1 MTTSVNPPYKQ
12 LRRTTADKIIA
23 GVCGGLGRY
32 FGVDPV
38 LMRVIFAVTVVL
50 TGGLALLAYPVLWF
64 LMPEDRQ
71 VAGAWPAGG
80 ASAQWQAQTRGGSQY
95 QPPTYQ
101 GPANQQPYGAPES
114 QQPYQ
119 AAEGQQSYVEPTYPT
134 RGDEPPAT
142 GTGPGS
148 GSGSGTNE
156 GDDPNTT
163 PRA

>member
-12 LRRTTADKIIA
+12 LRRTTDDKIIA

-50 TGGLALLAYPVLWF
+50 TGGLALIAYPVLWF

-71 VAGAWPAGG
+71 MAPAGPWQGGG
-80 ASAQWQAQTRGGSQY
+80 ASASWQNATHGTSQY

-101 GPANQQPYGAPES
+101 PPSNQEPA
-114 QQPYQ
+114 PYQ
-119 AAEGQQSYVEPTYPT
+119 A
-134 RGDEPPAT
+134 PADHA
-142 GTGPGS
+142 PYDAPVDRP
-148 GSGSGTNE
+148 
-156 GDDPNTT
+156 GDDPTNP

>member
-1 MTTSVNPPYKQ
+1 MTTSANPPYKQ
-12 LRRTTADKIIA
+12 LRRTTDDKIIA

-64 LMPEDRQ
+64 LMPEDRDA
-71 VAGAWPAGG
+71 AGTWGPGGG
-80 ASAQWQAQTRGGSQY
+80 APADWQAQTRGGGYY

-101 GPANQQPYGAPES
+101 GPTNQQPGP
-114 QQPYQ
+114 Q
-119 AAEGQQSYVEPTYPT
+119 ASYVEPTYPAP
-134 RGDEPPAT
+134 DAQPPT
-142 GTGPGS
+142 T
-148 GSGSGTNE
+148 

>member
-1 MTTSVNPPYKQ
+1 MTTSANPPYKQ
-12 LRRTTADKIIA
+12 LRRTTDDKIIA

-71 VAGAWPAGG
+71 AAGAWGPGGG
-80 ASAQWQAQTRGGSQY
+80 APADWQAQTRGGSYY
-95 QPPTYQ
+95 QPPTYP
-101 GPANQQPYGAPES
+101 GQQPGP
-114 QQPYQ
+114 Q
-119 AAEGQQSYVEPTYPT
+119 ASYVEPTYPT
-134 RGDEPPAT
+134 PNAQPPTT
-142 GTGPGS
+142 GTGFGT
-148 GSGSGTNE
+148 GTNTNE

>member
-12 LRRTTADKIIA
+12 LRRTSDDKIIA
-23 GVCGGLGRY
+23 GVCGGLARY

-64 LMPEDRQ
+64 LMPE
-71 VAGAWPAGG
+71 APPGADVWPGATGQNWQTQTHG
-80 ASAQWQAQTRGGSQY
+80 ASPY

-101 GPANQQPYGAPES
+101 
-114 QQPYQ
+114 
-119 AAEGQQSYVEPTYPT
+119 
-134 RGDEPPAT
+134 PPAPGPQA
-142 GTGPGS
+142 GT
-148 GSGSGTNE
+148 GTNE
-156 GDDPNTT
+156 GDA